1 MRSVSSELCEDQ
13 LRCSQN
19 IDSCW
24 NTGTEVIICVFWH
37 RVCLQHASCQ
47 KTLSQTGPPQE
58 RIYYEGFQTHQRP
71 PADRRLQ
78 GFYQQMML
86 VCFLT
91 DLLHEPAAPI
101 PMRGGESGGLNWTR
115 KEFWRN
121 TQVQL
126 IYYCFNKWKKK
137 QMKHFCEIHPEVS
150 NFAVKI

>member
-1 MRSVSSELCEDQ
+1 MRVKDQ

-24 NTGTEVIICVFWH
+24 SLQHRYWSDYLCVLASCLPSPRVISENAQTDWTATGTLL
-37 RVCLQHASCQ
+37 LQ
-47 KTLSQTGPPQE
+47 
-58 RIYYEGFQTHQRP
+58 GFQTHQRP

-101 PMRGGESGGLNWTR
+101 PMRGAESGRLNWTR

-121 TQVQL
+121 KSNLYITVSR
-126 IYYCFNKWKKK
+126 NGK
-137 QMKHFCEIHPEVS
+137 QMKRFCEIHPEVS